1 VRGTVRAN
9 CDGDTASVSLN
20 SCATVLQWDRARLR
34 LHVVKLSAGAGRN
47 RRLSLVSGT
56 SKTPAANQP
65 DASALASMSLSD
77 TPVVLPR
84 PTAPPNA
91 PMLLSTRS
99 LIVSDDLQNRKF
111 SCDPNAARLLA
122 SFHLR
127 LRQTRS

>member
-1 VRGTVRAN
+1 MRGTVRAN
-9 CDGDTASVSLN
+9 CDDDTASVSLN

-84 PTAPPNA
+84 PPPH
-91 PMLLSTRS
+91 PML
-99 LIVSDDLQNRKF
+99 Q
-111 SCDPNAARLLA
+111 C
-122 SFHLR
+122 SFPPAH
-127 LRQTRS
+127 

>member
-1 VRGTVRAN
+1 MRGTVRAN
-9 CDGDTASVSLN
+9 CDDDTASVSLN

-65 DASALASMSLSD
+65 DSSALASMSLSD

-84 PTAPPNA
+84 PTAPPNTC
-91 PMLLSTRS
+91 LSTLS
-99 LIVSDDLQNRKF
+99 LSVSDDLQNRKF